1 VFIAL
6 LIGFPAAYILA
17 RRNFR
22 WKAVLLLLYFLP
34 LLIPQMTYG
43 IPLATTLYKFGIG
56 ASVPGVILAICWLV
70 SAPVLVVEKVG
81 VFRAMERSLALTR
94 NHRWALFGLILLYA
108 VLVWIIAVIL
118 FLTTAGAAGSFS
130 PTAVAA
136 SPNMAIGLVA
146 AVIQA
151 FEALISTVGV
161 AAIYFELRRI
171 KEGVGVSELASV
183 FD

>member
-1 VFIAL
+1 
-6 LIGFPAAYILA
+6 
-17 RRNFR
+17 
-22 WKAVLLLLYFLP
+22 
-34 LLIPQMTYG
+34 
-43 IPLATTLYKFGIG
+43 
-56 ASVPGVILAICWLV
+56 
-70 SAPVLVVEKVG
+70 
-81 VFRAMERSLALTR
+81 
-94 NHRWALFGLILLYA
+94 
-108 VLVWIIAVIL
+108 
-118 FLTTAGAAGSFS
+118 LTTAGAAGSFS